1 MHPRTKFLLGGA
13 VVLGA
18 AGVLMAGAIK
28 DTGIYFLVPSE
39 LEAKVAE
46 DPTLVGTGVKVG
58 ARVVPGT
65 VQRDASGREVRFDMT
80 DGKATYPVV
89 YRGIIPDTFSDSV
102 EVVVEGRL
110 DASGTFQATTLLA
123 KCASRYEEAPEGY
136 EAMRKAY
143 ESGATPPHD
152 MPSAA
157 ASPAT
162 DATPAPTPAPEGSR

>member
-28 DTGIYFLVPSE
+28 DTGIYFLTPNE
-39 LEAKVAE
+39 LEARVVA

-58 ARVVPGT
+58 ARVVPGS
-65 VQRDASGREVRFDMT
+65 VVRDPSGRAVSFLMT
-80 DGKATYPVV
+80 DGQATYPVL

-123 KCASRYEEAPEGY
+123 KCASRYEAAPEGY
-136 EAMRKAY
+136 KAARAAY
-143 ESGATPPHD
+143 EAR
-152 MPSAA
+152 AA
-157 ASPAT
+157 AAADSTA
-162 DATPAPTPAPEGSR
+162 PAPR

>member
-28 DTGIYFLVPSE
+28 DTGVYFLMPAE
-39 LEAKVAE
+39 LEAKVAA
-46 DPTLVGTGVKVG
+46 DPSMIGTGVKVG

-65 VQRDASGREVRFDMT
+65 VVRDASGRMVSFQMT
-80 DGKATYPVV
+80 DGTATYPVV

-110 DASGTFQATTLLA
+110 DQTGTFQATTLLA

-136 EAMRKAY
+136 EAMRQSYGDSAK
-143 ESGATPPHD
+143 PHK
-152 MPSAA
+152 
-157 ASPAT
+157 
-162 DATPAPTPAPEGSR
+162 

>member
-18 AGVLMAGAIK
+18 AAVLMAGAIK
-28 DTGIYFLVPSE
+28 DTGIYFLMPHE
-39 LEAKVAE
+39 LEAKVAQ
-46 DPTLVGTGVKVG
+46 DPTIVGTGVKVG
-58 ARVVPGT
+58 ARVVPGS
-65 VQRDASGREVRFDMT
+65 VQRDSSGRMVAFEMT
-80 DGKATYPVV
+80 DGRATYPVI

-136 EAMRKAY
+136 DAMREAIKV
-143 ESGATPPHD
+143 GAP
-152 MPSAA
+152 MPDSHKK
-157 ASPAT
+157 
-162 DATPAPTPAPEGSR
+162 

>member
-18 AGVLMAGAIK
+18 AGVLMAGAIM
-28 DTGIYFLVPSE
+28 DTGVYFLMPAE
-39 LEAKVAE
+39 LQAKVAA
-46 DPTLVGTGVKVG
+46 DPTMVGTGVKVG

-65 VQRDASGREVRFDMT
+65 VVRDPSGRQVAFQMT
-80 DGKATYPVV
+80 DGTATYPVV

-110 DASGTFQATTLLA
+110 DNTGTFQATTLLA

-136 EAMRKAY
+136 ESMRKAY
-143 ESGATPPHD
+143 ENGATPPHD
-152 MPSAA
+152 VAA
-157 ASPAT
+157 PPA
-162 DATPAPTPAPEGSR
+162 DAPTPDRPR

>member
-18 AGVLMAGAIK
+18 AAVLMAGAIK
-28 DTGIYFLVPSE
+28 DTGIYFLMPHE
-39 LEAKVAE
+39 LEAKVAQ
-46 DPTLVGTGVKVG
+46 DPTIVGTGVKVG

-65 VQRDASGREVRFDMT
+65 VQRDSSGRMVAFEMT
-80 DGKATYPVV
+80 DGRATYPVI

-136 EAMRKAY
+136 DAMREAIKA
-143 ESGATPPHD
+143 GAP
-152 MPSAA
+152 MPDSHKK
-157 ASPAT
+157 
-162 DATPAPTPAPEGSR
+162 

>member
-18 AGVLMAGAIK
+18 AGVLMAGSIK
-28 DTGIYFLVPSE
+28 DTGVYFLVPSE
-39 LEAKVAE
+39 LEAKVAA
-46 DPTLVGTGVKVG
+46 DPSLVGVG
-58 ARVVPGT
+58 MKIGAQVVPGT
-65 VQRDASGREVRFDMT
+65 VVRDSSNRQVSFQMT

-136 EAMRKAY
+136 EAMRKAA
-143 ESGATPPHD
+143 ESGAVKPH
-152 MPSAA
+152 
-157 ASPAT
+157 
-162 DATPAPTPAPEGSR
+162 

>member
-28 DTGIYFLVPSE
+28 DTGMYFLTPNE
-39 LEAKVAE
+39 LHAKVVA

-58 ARVVPGT
+58 AKVVPGT
-65 VQRDASGREVRFDMT
+65 VVRDSSGREVAFQMT
-80 DGKATYPVV
+80 DGQRTYPVV

-110 DASGTFQATTLLA
+110 DANGTFQATTLLA

-136 EAMRKAY
+136 KAAREAYGKQQTAPVAAPD
-143 ESGATPPHD
+143 STTP
-152 MPSAA
+152 
-157 ASPAT
+157 
-162 DATPAPTPAPEGSR
+162 R

>member
-1 MHPRTKFLLGGA
+1 MHPRTKFLLGGV

-18 AGVLMAGAIK
+18 AGVLLAGAIK
-28 DTGIYFLVPSE
+28 DTGIYFLTPGE
-39 LEAKVAE
+39 LHAKVAA

-58 ARVVPGT
+58 AKVVPGS
-65 VQRDASGREVRFDMT
+65 VVRHESGREVAFQMT
-80 DGKATYPVV
+80 DGQSTYPVV

-136 EAMRKAY
+136 KAARAAY
-143 ESGATPPHD
+143 DAEQPAP
-152 MPSAA
+152 PSAA
-157 ASPAT
+157 TPSAA
-162 DATPAPTPAPEGSR
+162 PAPAPR

>member
-18 AGVLMAGAIK
+18 AGVLMTGAIK
-28 DTGIYFLVPSE
+28 DTGVYFLMPAE
-39 LEAKVAE
+39 LQAKVAA

-65 VQRDASGREVRFDMT
+65 VQRDASGRQVSFEMT
-80 DGKATYPVV
+80 DGTATYPVV

-110 DASGTFQATTLLA
+110 DSNGTFQATTLLA

-143 ESGATPPHD
+143 EGGAAAPHD
-152 MPSAA
+152 L
-157 ASPAT
+157 
-162 DATPAPTPAPEGSR
+162 PTPAPSGGTPR

>member
-28 DTGIYFLVPSE
+28 DTGVYFLMPHE
-39 LEAKVAE
+39 LEAKVAQ
-46 DPTLVGTGVKVG
+46 DPTLIGTGVKVG
-58 ARVVPGT
+58 ARVVGGSIE
-65 VQRDASGREVRFDMT
+65 RDASGREVRFRMT

-110 DASGTFQATTLLA
+110 DATGTFQATTLLA
-123 KCASRYEEAPEGY
+123 KCASRYEEAPESY
-136 EAMRKAY
+136 DAMRKAY
-143 ESGATPPHD
+143 EAGAEAPHDVRPSVPSGAP
-152 MPSAA
+152 
-157 ASPAT
+157 
-162 DATPAPTPAPEGSR
+162 R

>member
-28 DTGIYFLVPSE
+28 DTGIYFLMPSE
-39 LEAKVAE
+39 LQAKVAA

-65 VQRDASGREVRFDMT
+65 VVRDASGRQVSFDMT
-80 DGKATYPVV
+80 DGTATFPVV

-136 EAMRKAY
+136 ESMRKAY
-143 ESGATPPHD
+143 ENGAQPPHEVSGD
-152 MPSAA
+152 APPLPAA
-157 ASPAT
+157 P
-162 DATPAPTPAPEGSR
+162 R